1 MTTMNTSDD
10 FIRLLRDDPGFR
22 RTVRREILTEEL
34 LEVPNRLSA
43 VERGIEALLE
53 SNAALQETTAGL
65 LETTAGLQ
73 EMTTALQER
82 TAALQESNAAIN
94 RRLDMV
100 EKEMKLVGENVNRL
114 DQTVRR
120 QTQAQSSF
128 RGNYAQDASIEGSL
142 GIASLF
148 ADRHSLPSHMVE
160 VWQLGRNTLR
170 DIVRDHE
177 QELLSLNLSGAEGA
191 LRSFR
196 RPDLIAGVKHLAAD
210 EDAEPEYY
218 ITMET
223 SYIVDEED
231 LVRATDN
238 ARIIQHVTGR
248 AAYAVV
254 TGVRLKDGLDE
265 EMRQKIYD
273 SVEQFIQA
281 SDPEAAYWHRLYS
294 ADLRPDEA
302 RWPGPTHTCWD
313 SGLRR
318 NDGVV
323 QKSLGTAVPIS
334 PAQRPSVF
342 ACRRG
347 LRVRRTTC
355 KRYLAYC

>member
-1 MTTMNTSDD
+1 MTTMDTSDD
-10 FIRLLRDDPGFR
+10 FIRLLRDDQGFR

-53 SNAALQETTAGL
+53 SNAAL

-73 EMTTALQER
+73 ETTAALQER
-82 TAALQESNAAIN
+82 TEALQETTAALQERTEALQESNAAIN

-160 VWQLGRNTLR
+160 VWQVGRNTLR

-177 QELLSLNLSGAEGA
+177 QELLSLNLAGAEGA

-196 RPDLIAGVKHLAAD
+196 RPDVIAGVKHLAAA

-218 ITMET
+218 ITMEA

-248 AAYAVV
+248 PAYPVV

-265 EMRQKIYD
+265 GMRQKIYD
-273 SVEQFIQA
+273 NVEEFIQA
-281 SDPEAAYWHRLYS
+281 GDPEAAYWHRLDS

-302 RWPGPTHTCWD
+302 R
-313 SGLRR
+313 
-318 NDGVV
+318 
-323 QKSLGTAVPIS
+323 
-334 PAQRPSVF
+334 
-342 ACRRG
+342 
-347 LRVRRTTC
+347 
-355 KRYLAYC
+355 

>member
-53 SNAALQETTAGL
+53 SNATLQKTTAALEGRIAALEDTTAALQETTA
-65 LETTAGLQ
+65 
-73 EMTTALQER
+73 ALQET

-100 EKEMKLVGENVNRL
+100 EKEIKLVGENVNKL
-114 DQTVRR
+114 DQTVRQ

-128 RGNYAQDASIEGSL
+128 RGNYAQGAGIEGSL

-148 ADRHSLPSHMVE
+148 ANRHSLPPDMVE
-160 VWQLGRNTLR
+160 VWQVGRNTLR

-177 QELLSLNLSGAEGA
+177 QALRSLDLVGEGA

-196 RPDLIAGVKHLAAD
+196 RPDVIAGVKHLAAE

-218 ITMET
+218 ITMEA

-238 ARIIQHVTGR
+238 AKIIQHVTGR
-248 AAYAVV
+248 PAYPVV
-254 TGVRLKDGLDE
+254 TGVRLKDELDE
-265 EMRQKIYD
+265 EMRQRVYD
-273 SVEQFIQA
+273 DVEQFIQA
-281 SDPEAAYWHRLYS
+281 SDPEAAYWHRLVS
-294 ADLRPDEA
+294 ADLRPEEA
-302 RWPGPTHTCWD
+302 R
-313 SGLRR
+313 
-318 NDGVV
+318 
-323 QKSLGTAVPIS
+323 
-334 PAQRPSVF
+334 
-342 ACRRG
+342 
-347 LRVRRTTC
+347 
-355 KRYLAYC
+355 

>member
-10 FIRLLRDDPGFR
+10 FIRLLRDDQGFR

-34 LEVPNRLSA
+34 LEVPNRLSS
-43 VERGIEALLE
+43 VERGIETLLE
-53 SNAALQETTAGL
+53 SNAT
-65 LETTAGLQ
+65 
-73 EMTTALQER
+73 
-82 TAALQESNAAIN
+82 LQESNAAIN
-94 RRLDMV
+94 RRLDVVERRMDMV
-100 EKEMKLVGENVNRL
+100 EKEIKTVGENVNRL
-114 DQTVRR
+114 DQTVRN

-148 ADRHSLPSHMVE
+148 AERHSLPSHMVE

-177 QELLSLNLSGAEGA
+177 QELLSLNLAGAEGA

-196 RPDLIAGVKHLAAD
+196 RPDVIAGVKHLAAED
-210 EDAEPEYY
+210 DAEPEYY
-218 ITMET
+218 ITMEA

-231 LVRATDN
+231 LIRATDN

-248 AAYAVV
+248 SAYPVV

-265 EMRQKIYD
+265 GMRQKVYD
-273 SVEQFIQA
+273 NVEQFIQA
-281 SDPEAAYWHRLYS
+281 NDPEAAYWHRLDS

-302 RWPGPTHTCWD
+302 R
-313 SGLRR
+313 
-318 NDGVV
+318 
-323 QKSLGTAVPIS
+323 
-334 PAQRPSVF
+334 
-342 ACRRG
+342 
-347 LRVRRTTC
+347 
-355 KRYLAYC
+355 